1 MASFFGSKSFETRS
15 NLGSLYGSVEVLTR
29 LKEEDLAPPDKTSNV
44 EGNPLSPVQTS
55 WMAFYALAGCL
66 CRKLNLGCGV

>member
-1 MASFFGSKSFETRS
+1 MDPSPLEPDPD
-15 NLGSLYGSVEVLTR
+15 LGSLDGSVEVLTG

-44 EGNPLSPVQTS
+44 IGDPLNPVQTS